1 MAAGEIVN
9 NSLQE
14 QIAYYRARAGE
25 YDQWFLRQGRYD
37 RGPKVN
43 AQWFSEVEQ
52 VQVALGAF
60 APTGR
65 VLELACGTG
74 LWTQH
79 LVRYADSVTALD
91 ASPEVLAINRARVGG
106 DKVQYLQAD
115 ILDWMPNGQYDVVF
129 FSFWLSHVP
138 PERFDDFWNLVQDC
152 LAPGGRVF
160 LVDSLYAPTS
170 TAADHRLAGT
180 EAVTLTRRLND
191 GQEFRIVKVFYE
203 PEALAHK
210 LAGLGWQFDVMG
222 TKNYFLYGQGKHQN
236 L

>member
-1 MAAGEIVN
+1 MAMGETVN
-9 NSLQE
+9 NILQE
-14 QIAYYRARAGE
+14 QLAYYRARAGE
-25 YDQWFLRQGRYD
+25 YDQWFLRQGRYNC
-37 RGPKVN
+37 GAELN
-43 AQWFSEVEQ
+43 AQWFSEAEQ
-52 VQVALGAF
+52 VQVALDTF

-79 LVRYADSVTALD
+79 LAHYAHSVTALD
-91 ASPEVLAINRARVGG
+91 ASPEVLAINHARVGG
-106 DKVQYLQAD
+106 DKVRYVQAD
-115 ILDWMPNGQYDVVF
+115 ILDWTPDSQFDVVF

-138 PERFDDFWNLVQDC
+138 PEGFDGFWNLVQHC

-160 LVDSLYAPTS
+160 LVDSLYEPTS

-203 PEALAHK
+203 PEELAQK
-210 LAGLGWQFDVMG
+210 LAGLGWQFDVPR
-222 TKNYFLYGQGKHQN
+222 TDNYFLYGQGKRQSS
-236 L
+236 